1 MDKWQFK
8 GGRKGSNKHAVAGQS
23 WVLERGYGN
32 VEVTWAKENSSE
44 TVTHKLTAH
53 RYRQVWTNKPI
64 GKAQRDSVGDI
75 AEGDNDTQV
84 PGSPI
89 IWHVLGDKRKAV
101 GDSSDPFEPISPGNE
116 SSGARSNGSP
126 GLANLAPSLSTIVAD
141 IAAAAQQSSSDRA
154 ALTSSRHGAGG
165 VASLTAAVAAAR
177 KQTVGRGGGAT
188 SPYGSSKRPRLD
200 DGDSA
205 SGRNPLPTSA
215 ARLPAS
221 SIDGSDHALA
231 TNKEGSPDHYADGHH
246 TSRSHH
252 VLPARGGGIRGW
264 VQSKDEPEVA
274 EMKACLLGGDC
285 RGMQSL
291 LERGLPFTTL
301 DSRGYS
307 VFMLAVSPVTRHCV
321 YRAAL

>member
-75 AEGDNDTQV
+75 AEGDNDMQV

-221 SIDGSDHALA
+221 SIEGRCRSHA
-231 TNKEGSPDHYADGHH
+231 
-246 TSRSHH
+246 SRSGTGRRSTGRSACAGDWPRWPGRAGAI
-252 VLPARGGGIRGW
+252 VSAATVGDGGVRCASA
-264 VQSKDEPEVA
+264 VTTVA
-274 EMKACLLGGDC
+274 A
-285 RGMQSL
+285 
-291 LERGLPFTTL
+291 
-301 DSRGYS
+301 
-307 VFMLAVSPVTRHCV
+307 AVCAPCD
-321 YRAAL
+321 